1 MNTPSSNVSS
11 ASAIAEPPPQRMSE
25 EGTSFPDA
33 SLSFA
38 HANKTTAPG
47 AIQWSWACRHVSSL
61 TGGRLEEND
70 SAPPAPADVAL
81 MRVEKTFFHKQL
93 TRADNR
99 RMRLYPGAQF
109 IGVFGNR
116 YACDAFEAEV
126 QGTDDLSLLTAA
138 GMVGTVKS
146 KHHEVA
152 APTRLSL
159 VGYVCTADGIRLNLK
174 KHLFHRTTLCR
185 LPLNLIFVV
194 GTGMNCGKTTTAA
207 RLTHALSRAGRN
219 VTACKLTG
227 SVSNRD
233 QDELAAAASHQ
244 TVDFSDFGFPSTY
257 LCTKEEL
264 LALFR
269 AMIALVM
276 DRDAKVVLME
286 LADGLL
292 QRETAMLL
300 AEPEIRNAGRGVI
313 LSAESAPAAL
323 WATERLRQL
332 GHRVVAA
339 SGKFTSSPLAMREY
353 TENASDI
360 PAVSSA
366 DTGDELAARVCG
378 FLRDE

>member
-1 MNTPSSNVSS
+1 MRDGGVRCVSV
-11 ASAIAEPPPQRMSE
+11 
-25 EGTSFPDA
+25 DA
-33 SLSFA
+33 GM
-38 HANKTTAPG
+38 T
-47 AIQWSWACRHVSSL
+47 
-61 TGGRLEEND
+61 
-70 SAPPAPADVAL
+70 
-81 MRVEKTFFHKQL
+81 
-93 TRADNR
+93 
-99 RMRLYPGAQF
+99 
-109 IGVFGNR
+109 
-116 YACDAFEAEV
+116 
-126 QGTDDLSLLTAA
+126 A

-269 AMIALVM
+269 AMIAQVM
-276 DRDAKVVLME
+276 DREANVVLVE

-292 QRETAMLL
+292 QRKHVRLYGFKLDPKQRHRNVQLAAL
-300 AEPEIRNAGRGVI
+300 AERYFDSRLV
-313 LSAESAPAAL
+313 LS
-323 WATERLRQL
+323 RLL
-332 GHRVVAA
+332 NEV
-339 SGKFTSSPLAMREY
+339 E
-353 TENASDI
+353 
-360 PAVSSA
+360 
-366 DTGDELAARVCG
+366 
-378 FLRDE
+378 